1 MRRLGYRR
9 AESPPAMAQPAARRL
24 VEHGQGRAER
34 VRHVTIGEW
43 ESPERAEPIE
53 REGTRGYSPFRRRQT
68 VAPYLE
74 AAALC
79 ALIALSLGLRVVNLG
94 ALPIFFDESEY
105 VHSAAI
111 VGAASDPSSWLA
123 SLHYGVPPL
132 FSWLAAPLTRVVP
145 DTLLAAR
152 LTSAVI
158 GALTLLATWAT
169 ARLLSGR
176 AVGLVAAAIFAL
188 CPFAVFYNRMGMLDG
203 LVAACGAGA
212 LLFALRLSRQGR
224 RVDAVALGLF
234 LAAGLLTKIFAFALL
249 LLPLLAV
256 IAALPEQRRNVR
268 RGALLAATIAVGSYV
283 GLLLLPQ
290 STSLLALAQQ
300 HSHPSGSV
308 AAVVGGQLAA
318 WAAALW
324 LYITPPV
331 IVLALV
337 GLWVDR
343 RQHATL
349 LIGPW
354 AVLGS
359 LPPVLLPQPY
369 LAPRYVLYIA
379 VPIAVLAARG
389 VVAVA
394 TTLTVSAPR
403 RIRPALGW
411 ALLFPLTALTVGPA
425 AGADTAIVSAPARA
439 PLTAFDRW
447 QYITGWP
454 SGYAFM
460 RTVAYLRGQERDGN
474 LTVVSSILNPP
485 GDALAVVLGHDRHAR
500 LLTIDFAMLSG
511 YAQQLAPGARVYLIA
526 CHPYG
531 QPLPHA
537 ADRHALRLVL
547 SVPNGDGN
555 GGDDVYRVT
564 RL

>member
-1 MRRLGYRR
+1 MRHDTI
-9 AESPPAMAQPAARRL
+9 
-24 VEHGQGRAER
+24 VER
-34 VRHVTIGEW
+34 
-43 ESPERAEPIE
+43 ESPECAEPVE
-53 REGTRGYSPFRRRQT
+53 CAGTRGRSSYRRRKL

-105 VHSAAI
+105 VHSAEI
-111 VGAASDPSSWLA
+111 VGAASDPSAWLA

-132 FSWLAAPLTRVVP
+132 FSWLAAPLTRIVP

-152 LTSAVI
+152 LTSALI

-169 ARLLSGR
+169 GRLLGGR
-176 AVGLVAAAIFAL
+176 TVGLVAAALFAL

-212 LLFALRLSRQGR
+212 LLFALRLSRHGR
-224 RVDAVALGLF
+224 QADAVALGLF
-234 LAAGLLTKIFAFALL
+234 LAAGLLTKIFAFSLL

-256 IAALPEQRRNVR
+256 VAALPEQRRIVR
-268 RGALLAATIAVGSYV
+268 RGALLAAVIAVGAYV

-290 STSLLALAQQ
+290 GSNLLALVQQ
-300 HSHPSGSV
+300 HSHPPGSL
-308 AAVVGGQLAA
+308 AAVVGGQLAT
-318 WAAALW
+318 WATALW

-343 RQHATL
+343 RQRATV

-389 VVAVA
+389 FMA
-394 TTLTVSAPR
+394 VSAVLAVYPSR

-411 ALLFPLTALTVGPA
+411 ALLCPLAALTVGPA
-425 AGADTAIVSAPARA
+425 VGADTAIASAPARA
-439 PLTAFDRW
+439 PLIAFDRW
-447 QYITGWP
+447 QYVTGWP

-460 RTVAYLRGQERDGN
+460 RTVAYLRGQERGGDV
-474 LTVVSSILNPP
+474 TVVSSILNPP
-485 GDALAVVLGHDRHAR
+485 GDALAVLLGHDRHVR
-500 LLTIDFAMLSG
+500 LLTIDFAALSG
-511 YAQQLAPGARVYLIA
+511 YARQLAPDARVYLIA

-531 QPLPHA
+531 QALPPRTP
-537 ADRHALRLVL
+537 ADRRALRLVL
-547 SVPNGDGN
+547 SAPNGDGN

>member
-1 MRRLGYRR
+1 
-9 AESPPAMAQPAARRL
+9 
-24 VEHGQGRAER
+24 
-34 VRHVTIGEW
+34 
-43 ESPERAEPIE
+43 
-53 REGTRGYSPFRRRQT
+53 
-68 VAPYLE
+68 VAPYVE

-79 ALIALSLGLRVVNLG
+79 ALIALSLALRVVNLG
-94 ALPIFFDESEY
+94 ALPIFYDESEY

-111 VGAASDPSSWLA
+111 VAAAPDPSGWLV

-132 FSWLAAPLTRVVP
+132 FSWLAAPLTRIMP

-152 LTSAVI
+152 LTSALI

-169 ARLLSGR
+169 ARLLGGR
-176 AVGLVAAAIFAL
+176 AVGLVAAALFAL

-212 LLFALRLSRQGR
+212 LLCALRLSRQGR
-224 RVDAVALGLF
+224 QADAVVLGLF

-249 LLPLLAV
+249 ALPLLAV
-256 IAALPEQRRNVR
+256 VAALPEQRRAVR
-268 RGALLAATIAVGSYV
+268 RGALLAATIAVGAYG

-290 STSLLALAQQ
+290 GGALLALAQQ
-300 HSHPSGSV
+300 HSHPPGSLATV
-308 AAVVGGQLAA
+308 MSGQLGA
-318 WAAALW
+318 WAEALW

-343 RQHATL
+343 HQRATL

-369 LAPRYVLYIA
+369 LAPRYFLYIA
-379 VPIAVLAARG
+379 VPMAVLAARG
-389 VVAVA
+389 FMAVA
-394 TTLTVSAPR
+394 GVLAIHPAGLL
-403 RIRPALGW
+403 RPALGW
-411 ALLFPLTALTVGPA
+411 ALLLPLAALAVGPA
-425 AGADTAIVSAPARA
+425 VGADVAVASVPARA
-439 PLTAFDRW
+439 PLIAFDRW

-454 SGYAFM
+454 SGYALM
-460 RTVAYLRGQERDGN
+460 RTVAYLRGQERGGD

-500 LLTIDFAMLSG
+500 LLTVDFATLSDF
-511 YAQQLAPGARVYLIA
+511 ARRLAPGARVFLIA
-526 CHPYG
+526 CHPDG
-531 QPLPHA
+531 QPLPRA
-537 ADRHALRLVL
+537 ADRRALRLVL
-547 SVPNGDGN
+547 SAPNGDGN